1 MKVPISKSIFTE
13 EDISHVIQPL
23 SDGWVVQGPKVQ
35 KFESMWSQFTKAE
48 YSIATT
54 SCTSALFLSIDSLN
68 LEEDDEVIVPTLSWI
83 STANVVE
90 NVGCKTVFVTLIYQH
105 LISILMI
112 FVPKLQIIQKL

>member
-68 LEEDDEVIVPTLSWI
+68 LEEDDEVIVPALSWI

-90 NVGCKTVFVTLIYQH
+90 NVGCKDHKDKAIKKVIIKTKKGKFVFIIYDV
-105 LISILMI
+105 S
-112 FVPKLQIIQKL
+112 